1 MTMLFVG
8 AFIVSGYNGL
18 LYFAMYPRHALTES
32 MNQSIRQFF
41 DYGFPEDEY
50 IQVSMIGQ
58 PATLPLLAVLIGV
71 FCVFV
76 CTTAIT
82 IGSLFSLYFISFL
95 TVPVPWIP
103 VINPLITLMIVK
115 PYRNFMFFD
124 RGRRQIDVS
133 MTGSRTPRNMNS
145 ANAHPRRPIS
155 AYKAQMS
162 DINSSES
169 EDSTHSDFSIQTEDL
184 GTFSKTPPTTRSKM
198 SAPFKR
204 QIEGLHDQLSAYLIN
219 ATLLLQKDPQAQGE
233 NALSKEEFLVNAEQL
248 LGHISGTV
256 AEIMTCNHE
265 WVRFI
270 HTRSTAE
277 LKNQNEEY
285 DNFVIGEEPNQKHF
299 MNLVNEAKAAIR
311 TIEAA
316 IKLNKLRNQEIGVNQ
331 PAAEVNQNQENPQNM
346 AVNQTLPA
354 DNQIQA
360 LNPAQAQ
367 PVQHNEFSTI
377 QLPRMKPPTFDG
389 NPIQWPAF
397 WDIFEASV
405 HNKQISGAE
414 KLSYLLTSLYGEAK
428 QAVSGYQI
436 SNDNYPIIVDLLK
449 RRYGNKQAIAE
460 SLQAELIAL
469 PKAGENVHALKN
481 LSESIE
487 RICRQM
493 SAMQIS
499 VDHPIIAT
507 TIKTKLPY
515 KVITTLVEKEKASG
529 QKWNAT
535 QIRQELQDIIAVRE
549 EVSRNMQFD
558 CHSQQKQERF
568 NQARNHR
575 NDREKVSHNIQF
587 EYQSHQNQERH
598 REQQHAHPLT
608 MSSPK
613 TKCHFCNTELHWS
626 EQCRAVTSQ
635 EERKRKLTEQKR
647 CFLCLSDK
655 HAIRQCQSNKNCWH
669 CKGRHNSAICS
680 KRSPDSSNS
689 RQISSG
695 NQAQHTKNISG
706 AYEKSSPGSCQISSG
721 NQDSQTE
728 KHTANPISAEKYHSE
743 VVSSTAQI
751 ENKRNS
757 AKQNLLLA
765 KDTIEI
771 SPNHLHKSAN
781 TLNLSDNDPQ
791 LNLITCENAK
801 ELNCKKNLESNINVY
816 GPNQRCTQINSR
828 VYQILVLVDDSP
840 RNVKEPDKAI
850 FEGIFLPFLCAITIS
865 HHLKRCYSKLTK
877 EREQDTYVDNA
888 LMGAKTS
895 EEPKMKCTEPEEI
908 YSEEV
913 KTNLEEHNL
922 EATSQSGTTQ
932 VISDKQKANVLCYSR
947 STDKDQQTIR
957 ILPKEVFIHIR
968 ASNLFG
974 IGLTVAICAIYFAM
988 KTAINM
994 IKHIFSCRKSTVY
1007 GSFKSAYKR
1016 NKAKKKKRK
1025 RQHLVKRNLLTQEQ
1039 SDEEGNTLNKEP
1051 KLRSGLKTCKI
1062 SITSAVGRM
1071 AYIAINANW
1080 TLSNFV
1086 PISQQ
1091 CANVVPIN
1099 SMPYTQ
1105 SNEPNSKTNIEGNS
1119 IVRSSLYQH
1128 IKRGELFATE
1138 HKVAV
1143 SSFHFSCIFQ
1153 AKASSLEMETPAEKF
1168 HQALTYPIQSS
1179 DYRNKKHKQA
1189 EKETHKTKEYHG
1201 SYEPYGTR
1209 SPRPDPSTRSKDLE
1223 PNRVMQLDNQWMHG
1237 GPMELE
1243 HYAEKRAIADQ
1254 RKSENLSHF
1263 CVRSVLNALLV
1274 KTLDKLTLAI
1284 LDMESP
1290 QVQGL
1295 NVPEAGA
1302 DFDQSPS
1309 ASEKRQP
1316 SPWEIPKTPLA
1327 GNRKRKVISEDDPL
1341 DGEIK
1346 EQKLQK
1352 LRLENQL
1359 LELQIEEKQ
1368 LDINKKRAD
1377 SPYYQ

>member
-1 MTMLFVG
+1 
-8 AFIVSGYNGL
+8 
-18 LYFAMYPRHALTES
+18 
-32 MNQSIRQFF
+32 
-41 DYGFPEDEY
+41 
-50 IQVSMIGQ
+50 
-58 PATLPLLAVLIGV
+58 
-71 FCVFV
+71 
-76 CTTAIT
+76 
-82 IGSLFSLYFISFL
+82 
-95 TVPVPWIP
+95 
-103 VINPLITLMIVK
+103 
-115 PYRNFMFFD
+115 
-124 RGRRQIDVS
+124 
-133 MTGSRTPRNMNS
+133 
-145 ANAHPRRPIS
+145 
-155 AYKAQMS
+155 
-162 DINSSES
+162 
-169 EDSTHSDFSIQTEDL
+169 
-184 GTFSKTPPTTRSKM
+184 M

-233 NALSKEEFLVNAEQL
+233 NALSKEEFLLNAEQL

-316 IKLNKLRNQEIGVNQ
+316 IKLNKLRNQDIGVNQ

-346 AVNQTLPA
+346 AVNQTFPA

-428 QAVSGYQI
+428 QGVSGYQI

-487 RICRQM
+487 RICRQL

-535 QIRQELQDIIAVRE
+535 QIRQELQDIIA
-549 EVSRNMQFD
+549 
-558 CHSQQKQERF
+558 KQERF

-575 NDREKVSHNIQF
+575 NDREKVSRNIQF

-613 TKCHFCNTELHWS
+613 TNPKTKCHFCNTELHWS

-635 EERKRKLTEQKR
+635 EERKKKLTEQKR

-721 NQDSQTE
+721 NQDSQPE
-728 KHTANPISAEKYHSE
+728 KHTANPISAEENHSE

-765 KDTIEI
+765 KDTTEI

-781 TLNLSDNDPQ
+781 TLNFSDNDPQ

-828 VYQILVLVDDSP
+828 VYQILIRLIDDSRKQIGGANKLTTGFKIAP
-840 RNVKEPDKAI
+840 VLNSTNPEWHTKFANLARNVKEPDKAI

-865 HHLKRCYSKLTK
+865 HHLKKCYSKLTK
-877 EREQDTYVDNA
+877 EREQNTYVDNA

-922 EATSQSGTTQ
+922 EATSQSGPTQ
-932 VISDKQKANVLCYSR
+932 VSSDKQKANVLCYSR

-957 ILPKEVFIHIR
+957 ILPKEVFTHKR

-1016 NKAKKKKRK
+1016 NKTKKKKRK
-1025 RQHLVKRNLLTQEQ
+1025 QHLVKRNLLTQEQ

-1119 IVRSSLYQH
+1119 IVRSSNLNN

-1138 HKVAV
+1138 PKVAV

-1153 AKASSLEMETPAEKF
+1153 AKASSLEMELQRKNIKHSPTPF
-1168 HQALTYPIQSS
+1168 NQATI
-1179 DYRNKKHKQA
+1179 DKKHKQA

-1201 SYEPYGTR
+1201 SYKPYGTR
-1209 SPRPDPSTRSKDLE
+1209 SPHPDPSTRSKDFVS
-1223 PNRVMQLDNQWMHG
+1223 NRVKQLDNQWIHG
-1237 GPMELE
+1237 GPIELE
-1243 HYAEKRAIADQ
+1243 HYAETVLPTQ
-1254 RKSENLSHF
+1254 RKPPRKKVKISLVFGNQINSKFLSRAETLHTMTIS
-1263 CVRSVLNALLV
+1263 CPINIARRRRRRASPVVGRGAPDLLPWNVRELRTYTPEQPLLPN
-1274 KTLDKLTLAI
+1274 
-1284 LDMESP
+1284 SP
-1290 QVQGL
+1290 V
-1295 NVPEAGA
+1295 
-1302 DFDQSPS
+1302 
-1309 ASEKRQP
+1309 
-1316 SPWEIPKTPLA
+1316 
-1327 GNRKRKVISEDDPL
+1327 
-1341 DGEIK
+1341 
-1346 EQKLQK
+1346 
-1352 LRLENQL
+1352 
-1359 LELQIEEKQ
+1359 
-1368 LDINKKRAD
+1368 
-1377 SPYYQ
+1377 